1 MSGTDRPAAA
11 GWRRWL
17 PFAAV
22 ALAYA
27 VVATHRIDLP
37 GIFADAINPDYLVAR
52 ILSPD
57 PQRSITWVLF
67 GNSLLG
73 DRAPV
78 LISLYHGSQQFWL
91 GLPLYAVFGTTVAG
105 VRLVHATFA
114 LGVLAALYALLV
126 RGGVRAWLA
135 ATVGVLLALDPAFSY
150 AFRTQAYITMAPAA
164 WLLLGVFCLLRAAE
178 PEAAKA
184 GRWLFWSGVFCGLAA
199 VGYFVWTFVLPPV
212 AFAAWRWMRGVA
224 LRRPSLLVWALGLA
238 TGSAA
243 YPVGYLLIARKL
255 GSISGMLAFVR
266 DQQAKLGAFESALP
280 IDARLWH
287 AWRMIEATVGNAWHS
302 GIMFGGEMLATPGAG
317 WKVAVVVALPYLLW
331 LHAELR
337 RRATPLLRLL
347 AALPLS
353 FVALALIFGNRL
365 GGHHFVTLVP
375 LFYAALGLGLWTLV
389 AQRHRL
395 TLATAMLPVALLGSV
410 NVAGQLQTSER
421 LAATHGRGFLSD
433 AIHRFAADL
442 NAMPEKPFLW
452 FPDAVLAL
460 PVILLTNAS
469 VPLTDHMDDP
479 EPRRT
484 LCAGRDVAMV
494 RIKDH
499 PSEARAREWH
509 ANLGWDAPTI
519 RPYAQADGTVVFDVL
534 TYHGRRDGP
543 ACAAAA
549 ATTNS
554 PGDADARGLARG
566 PPRASP

>member
-1 MSGTDRPAAA
+1 MNATDPPAATH
-11 GWRRWL
+11 WRAWL

-22 ALAYA
+22 ALVYA
-27 VVATHRIDLP
+27 VVATHRINLP

-91 GLPLYAVFGTTVAG
+91 GLP
-105 VRLVHATFA
+105 
-114 LGVLAALYALLV
+114 
-126 RGGVRAWLA
+126 
-135 ATVGVLLALDPAFSY
+135 P
-150 AFRTQAYITMAPAA
+150 I
-164 WLLLGVFCLLRAAE
+164 
-178 PEAAKA
+178 
-184 GRWLFWSGVFCGLAA
+184 
-199 VGYFVWTFVLPPV
+199 
-212 AFAAWRWMRGVA
+212 AFAAWRWTRGVA
-224 LRRPSLLVWALGLA
+224 LPRPPLATWTLGLA
-238 TGSAA
+238 TGGAA
-243 YPVGYLLIARKL
+243 YPIGYLLIARKL
-255 GSISGMLAFVR
+255 GSFSEMVAFVR
-266 DQQAKLGAFESALP
+266 ETQTKLGAFESVQP
-280 IDARLWH
+280 IGARLWH
-287 AWRMIEATVGNAWHS
+287 AWRTIDATVSNAWHS

-317 WKVAVVVALPYLLW
+317 WKIAVVVGLPYALW

-347 AALPLS
+347 VALPLS
-353 FVALALIFGNRL
+353 FVALSLIFGNRL

-375 LFYAALGLGLWTLV
+375 LFYAALGLGLWTFVARDPRRTLV
-389 AQRHRL
+389 A
-395 TLATAMLPVALLGSV
+395 AMVPIVLLGSV
-410 NVAGQLQTSER
+410 NVAGQVQMSDK
-421 LAATHGRGFLSD
+421 LAETRGRGFLSD

-460 PVILLTNAS
+460 PVIILTRAS
-469 VPLTDHMDDP
+469 VPITDHMDDP

-519 RPYAQADGTVVFDVL
+519 RPYAQADGIVVFEVL

-543 ACAAAA
+543 GCTAA
-549 ATTNS
+549 ATMTNS
-554 PGDADARGLARG
+554 PGIR
-566 PPRASP
+566 

>member
-1 MSGTDRPAAA
+1 MNATDRPAAA
-11 GWRRWL
+11 HWRAWL

-22 ALAYA
+22 ALVYA

-52 ILSPD
+52 ILSPN

-91 GLPLYAVFGTTVAG
+91 GLPLYAVFGTTVEG

-114 LGVLAALYALLV
+114 LGVLAALYALLA
-126 RGGVRAWLA
+126 RGGVRPWFA
-135 ATVGVLLALDPAFSY
+135 ATVGVVLALDPSFSY

-164 WLLLGVFCLLRAAE
+164 WLLLGVVCLLRAAE
-178 PEAAKA
+178 PGEAKA

-199 VGYFVWTFVLPPV
+199 VGYFVWAFVLPPI

-224 LRRPSLLVWALGLA
+224 LPRPPLATWTLGLA
-238 TGSAA
+238 TGGAA
-243 YPVGYLLIARKL
+243 YPIGYLLIARKL
-255 GSISGMLAFVR
+255 GSFPETVAFVR
-266 DQQAKLGAFESALP
+266 ETQAKLGAFESIQP
-280 IDARLWH
+280 IGARLWH
-287 AWRMIEATVGNAWHS
+287 AWRTIDTTVSNAWHS

-317 WKVAVVVALPYLLW
+317 WKIAVVVGLPYALW

-347 AALPLS
+347 VALPPS
-353 FVALALIFGNRL
+353 FVALSLIFGNRL

-375 LFYAALGLGLWTLV
+375 LFYAALGLGLWTFVARDPRRTLV
-389 AQRHRL
+389 A
-395 TLATAMLPVALLGSV
+395 AMVPIVLLGSL
-410 NVAGQLQTSER
+410 NVAGQVQMSGK
-421 LAATHGRGFLSD
+421 LAETRGRGFLSD

-460 PVILLTNAS
+460 PVIILTRAS
-469 VPLTDHMDDP
+469 VPITDHMDDP

-519 RPYAQADGTVVFDVL
+519 RPYAQADGAVVFEVL

-543 ACAAAA
+543 GCTAA

-554 PGDADARGLARG
+554 PGIR
-566 PPRASP
+566 